1 MVSLADR
8 LDLGRSYN
16 HWFCF
21 AFSLIDL
28 GRERGRKGINN
39 FLFFLSTT
47 GLRRI

>member
-8 LDLGRSYN
+8 LDLGRSDN

-28 GRERGRKGINN
+28 GRERGRKGIIT
-39 FLFFLSTT
+39 FCSSCQQLD
-47 GLRRI
+47 